1 MESMLE
7 EYGRF
12 AMKMHGWLRLMAAG
26 AVFCVA
32 MAVGARGDTGQDAS
46 LEEHARA
53 VEAVTAEEWAEVESP
68 MWGGGNWRTWLE
80 HRGEADGWEGD
91 VDLKGWF
98 GRKKKASPVSPR
110 SASTMGKVVYG
121 WLPYWATSAQ
131 MEQFQWDRLTHVAYF
146 SYEVNSA
153 NGGCSGKHSWG
164 SSIVQKAHDHNVKI
178 HLTATLFGSSGNK
191 ALLQNWTSCTTLTTD
206 LINTVKNAGGDGIC
220 IDFESVGSWTGATT
234 NLTRFMTNLAVKAAA
249 QGLETSIALP
259 SIDWYT
265 DFDVKS
271 FEKVG
276 IMCIIMG
283 YDYHYSGSSVPGP
296 VAPLMPSSRWGTQLN
311 DDYSVRY
318 YLGKMTNA
326 AHLYLA
332 VPYYGRKWKASST
345 ALGASSLGSSY
356 SSSPVLS
363 TCASSASSYGRK
375 WDSDGSVPWF
385 SYTDSAGAAWQ
396 CFYDD
401 VESLGLKYDYINSK
415 GLGGVGIW
423 ALSHEPGTAKFWNL
437 LYEKFGPG
445 TGGGSSGGGGT
456 VEDGSAMVTWNFSV
470 L

>member
-1 MESMLE
+1 M
-7 EYGRF
+7 
-12 AMKMHGWLRLMAAG
+12 
-26 AVFCVA
+26 
-32 MAVGARGDTGQDAS
+32 
-46 LEEHARA
+46 
-53 VEAVTAEEWAEVESP
+53 
-68 MWGGGNWRTWLE
+68 
-80 HRGEADGWEGD
+80 
-91 VDLKGWF
+91 KGWF
-98 GRKKKASPVSPR
+98 GRKKKASPVAAKSVD
-110 SASTMGKVVYG
+110 TMGKVVYG

-131 MEQFQWDRLTHVAYF
+131 MDQFQWDRLTHVAYF

-164 SSIVQKAHDHNVKI
+164 SSIVQKAHNHGVKI

-191 ALLQNWTSCTTLTTD
+191 ALLQNETSCNTLVNGLVSEVTS
-206 LINTVKNAGGDGIC
+206 AGGDGIC
-220 IDFESVGSWTGATT
+220 IDFESVGSWTGATKA
-234 NLTRFMTNLAVKAAA
+234 LTSFMTKLANAAKQNNLEV
-249 QGLETSIALP
+249 SIALP
-259 SIDWYT
+259 SIDWYA
-265 DFDVKS
+265 DFDVGS
-271 FEKVG
+271 FEKLG

-311 DDYSVRY
+311 DDYSTRY

-345 ALGASSLGSSY
+345 SIGASSLGSSY

-385 SYTDSAGAAWQ
+385 SYTDSSGAAWQ

-445 TGGGSSGGGGT
+445 TGGVAGRRGAAGRWRTGARWWCGIFRGRRGGRRNRAIGRGRR
-456 VEDGSAMVTWNFSV
+456 TWRGRRGR
-470 L
+470 